1 MAERRCDGRAGAGH
15 HLHHQLT
22 CSQTRSATNTI
33 LGTYTHCGN
42 LLDLCAAVVPSG
54 VTADGRPSALMVL
67 GPALSD
73 DVVLAVAAGLTSESA
88 PVPPVAT
95 ELSPAGGEP
104 VTLVVVGHHLSGQP
118 RNHDLRRHGG
128 VLTELTSTAAKYRL
142 MRIGTAS
149 PVPGLVRVESSG
161 AAIEVETWA
170 MPAGA
175 LPQILAASAPVVCL
189 GRVELADGRTEIGFV
204 ADAAIVDRSDTE
216 DISAFG
222 GWRNYLS
229 AIPL

>member
-1 MAERRCDGRAGAGH
+1 VPVVGTTFTTAEVLADPIAA
-15 HLHHQLT
+15 
-22 CSQTRSATNTI
+22 NTA

-54 VTADGRPSALMVL
+54 LTDDGRPSAVMVL

-73 DVVLAVAAGLTSESA
+73 DVVLAVAAELAGEPMSA
-88 PVPPVAT
+88 PMASGPT
-95 ELSPAGGEP
+95 PAEKEA

-118 RNHDLRRHGG
+118 RNDDLRRHGA

-142 MRIGTAS
+142 VRIGTDS
-149 PVPGLVRVESSG
+149 PVPGLVRAEASG
-161 AAIEVETWA
+161 AAIEVETWS
-170 MPAGA
+170 MPSAA
-175 LPQILAASAPVVCL
+175 LGEILSNSAPAVCL
-189 GRVELADGRTEIGFV
+189 GRVELADGRIEIGFV
-204 ADAAIVDRSDTE
+204 ADASMVDRSDTE

-229 AIPL
+229 ALRL